1 MTRKI
6 SFSTLCEEE
15 KQKPTKLEDL
25 YARAARVTRKAV
37 TTVKM
42 WAIGRQMPDDLTIE
56 ILAKEFQCDFDYLKE
71 SFAALVEQY
80 KGRKEAKEAV

>member
-6 SFSTLCEEE
+6 SFTALCEEE

-56 ILAKEFQCDFDYLKE
+56 ILAKEFQCDFDYWKIQCKLPPKTKRFCPLVLK
-71 SFAALVEQY
+71 
-80 KGRKEAKEAV
+80 